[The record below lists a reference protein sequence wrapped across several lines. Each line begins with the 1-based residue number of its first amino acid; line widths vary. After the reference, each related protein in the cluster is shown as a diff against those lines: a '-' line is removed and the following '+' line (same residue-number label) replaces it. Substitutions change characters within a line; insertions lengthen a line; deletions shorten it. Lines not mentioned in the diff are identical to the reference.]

1 MSDVIVRPGTHDDL
15 DTLVASQLAMAG
27 ETEGKTLDAAQLR
40 KGVNAVLDSPE
51 KGFYLVAQT
60 KDKIVGTLLITYEW
74 SDWRNAT
81 FWWVQSVY
89 VDPSWRRRGTYRAMH
104 EYVRNVAAARKEV
117 CGLRLYVDKDNRVA
131 QQTYADLGMV
141 NSRYDMY
148 EMDIPV

>member
-1 MSDVIVRPGTHDDL
+1 MSDLTVRPGTHDDL
-15 DTLVASQLAMAG
+15 DALVASQLAMAG

-40 KGVNAVLDSPE
+40 KGVIAVLGSPD

-60 KDKIVGTLLITYEW
+60 RDKIVGTLLITYEW

-89 VDPSWRRRGTYRAMH
+89 VDPAWRRRGTYRAMH
-104 EYVRNVAAARKEV
+104 EYVRNAATVRKDV
-117 CGLRLYVDKDNRVA
+117 CGLRLYVDKDNHVA
-131 QQTYADLGMV
+131 QLTYADLGMV
-141 NSRYDMY
+141 SSRYDMY

>member
-1 MSDVIVRPGTHDDL
+1 MSDITVRLGTPGDVDA
-15 DTLVASQLAMAG
+15 LVASQQAMAR
-27 ETEGKTLDAAQLR
+27 ETEGKTLDPAQLS
-40 KGVNAVLDSPE
+40 KGVTAVFNSPD

-60 KDKIVGTLLITYEW
+60 SDEIVGTILITYEW

-89 VDPSWRRRGTYRAMH
+89 VDPSWRRRGVYRAMH
-104 EYVRNVAAARKEV
+104 EYVRETASARKDV
-117 CGLRLYVDKDNRVA
+117 CGLRLYVDRDNHVA

-141 NSRYDMY
+141 NSHYDMY

>member
-1 MSDVIVRPGTHDDL
+1 MSDITVRLGTSSDVDV
-15 DTLVASQLAMAG
+15 LVASQQAMAR

-40 KGVNAVLDSPE
+40 KGVNAVFKSPD
-51 KGFYLVAQT
+51 KGFYLVGQV
-60 KDKIVGTLLITYEW
+60 DGEVVGTLLVTYEW

-89 VDPSWRRRGTYRAMH
+89 VAPSWRRRGVYRAMH
-104 EYVRNVAAARKEV
+104 EYVFETASARKDV
-117 CGLRLYVDKDNRVA
+117 CGLRLYVDRDNHVA
-131 QQTYADLGMV
+131 QKTYADLGMV